1 MVMRG
6 LDQYGFGECDY
17 ISSRAYWNDL
27 RLSESQLTFFFF
39 AGGGDSEGCA
49 DGDQRAW
56 ENGIL
61 SPLLIGASEPE
72 GGLDRGSD
80 FDLSL
85 RDFSAEG
92 SAAEDSVC
100 GGGEQLALG
109 IDADTE
115 KPSFWDHRVF
125 LHHHHTPE

>member
-1 MVMRG
+1 MRG
-6 LDQYGFGECDY
+6 LDLYG
-17 ISSRAYWNDL
+17 ISERNNLTSGADWNSL
-27 RLSESQLTFFFF
+27 GLSESQLTFFFF
-39 AGGGDSEGCA
+39 AGRGDSEGSA

-56 ENGIL
+56 ENGVL
-61 SPLLIGASEPE
+61 SSLLIGASEPE

-92 SAAEDSVC
+92 SAAACSFC

-109 IDADTE
+109 IDADSE
-115 KPSFWDHRVF
+115 KPDFWSHCVF